1 MFWSIWRYTACMR
14 YEKKFV
20 VFEGIDG
27 SGKGAQIDL
36 LKRWCGDHKKTG
48 VVFTREHTRDG
59 QWSDQI
65 ETFIRG
71 GGADAVTAEKLQLL
85 YILDRKDHLERVILP
100 AIKKGETVVCDRYF
114 LSTLAY
120 GSIDR
125 QLHWKTLLE
134 NNKEILG
141 DDFVVP
147 AKTIFIDVDPDVVLQ
162 RIDGRGEGRT
172 YFETLERQRVIRNA
186 YLSIGPHFEGFTVV
200 DGRGT
205 PEEVFNRVEAA
216 LAGYL

>member
-1 MFWSIWRYTACMR
+1 MR

-27 SGKGAQIDL
+27 SGKGTQIDL
-36 LKRWCGDHKKTG
+36 LKQWWAGHKKTG
-48 VVFTREHTRDG
+48 IVFTREHTRDG

-65 ETFIRG
+65 EALIRG
-71 GGADAVTAEKLQLL
+71 GGADTVTAEKLQLL

-100 AIKKGETVVCDRYF
+100 AIKKGETVLCDRYF

-134 NNKEILG
+134 NHKEILG
-141 DDFVVP
+141 DDFILP
-147 AKTIFIDVDPDVVLQ
+147 AKTIFINIDPDIALQ
-162 RIDGRGEGRT
+162 HVADRGEGRT
-172 YFETLERQRVIRNA
+172 YFETLDRQRTIRDA

-205 PEEVFNRVEAA
+205 PEEVFDRVKVA
-216 LAGYL
+216 LADYL

>member
-1 MFWSIWRYTACMR
+1 MR
-14 YEKKFV
+14 YEKHFV

-27 SGKGAQIDL
+27 SGKGTQIDF
-36 LKRWCGDHKKTG
+36 LKRWFSDHKRTD

-65 ETFIRG
+65 EALIRG

-85 YILDRKDHLERVILP
+85 YILDRKDHVEHTIIP
-100 AIKKGETVVCDRYF
+100 ALKKKGTVICDRYF

-134 NNKEILG
+134 NHKEILG
-141 DDFVVP
+141 DNFILP
-147 AKTIFIDVDPDVVLQ
+147 AKTIFIDVDPDVALQ
-162 RIDGRGEGRT
+162 HIADRGEGRT
-172 YFETLERQRVIRNA
+172 YFETLERQRIIRDA

-205 PEEVFNRVEAA
+205 PEEVFGRVKTA
-216 LAGYL
+216 LADYL

>member
-1 MFWSIWRYTACMR
+1 MR
-14 YEKKFV
+14 YEKNFV

-27 SGKGAQIDL
+27 SGKGTQIDL
-36 LKRWCGDHKKTG
+36 LKRWWTDRKKTG

-65 ETFIRG
+65 EALIRG
-71 GGADAVTAEKLQLL
+71 GGANAVTAEKLQLL

-100 AIKKGETVVCDRYF
+100 AIKKGDTVLCDRYF

-134 NNKEILG
+134 NHKEILG
-141 DDFVVP
+141 EYFVLP
-147 AKTIFIDVDPDVVLQ
+147 AKTIFIDVDPDMALQ
-162 RIDGRGEGRT
+162 HVADRGEERT
-172 YFETLERQRVIRNA
+172 YFETLDRQRVIREA
-186 YLSIGPHFEGFTVV
+186 YLSIGPHFEGFTSV

-205 PEEVFNRVEAA
+205 PEEVFDRVKEA
-216 LAGYL
+216 LGDYL